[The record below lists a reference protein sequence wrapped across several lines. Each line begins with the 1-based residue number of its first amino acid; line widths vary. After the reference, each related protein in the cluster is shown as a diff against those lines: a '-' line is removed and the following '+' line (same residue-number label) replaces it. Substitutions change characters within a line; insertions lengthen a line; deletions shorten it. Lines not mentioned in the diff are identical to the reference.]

1 MLKYL
6 NGTIVMQEVPD
17 EISLAI
23 VIAGCQHK
31 CPDCH
36 SKYTWNED
44 QGQPLLQNLPIIL
57 KEYAKHVSCFC
68 LMGGDQDQHELIQAF
83 KQAHKA
89 GLKTCLYTGL
99 EDMSQLNLNLVRELD
114 YVKLGKFDKSCGPL
128 NNPKTNQRMM
138 KKDYS
143 PFGDIEDWIDITYKF
158 WPRDELI

>member
-23 VIAGCQHK
+23 VIAGCRHK

-44 QGQPLLQNLPIIL
+44 QGQPLLQHLPIIL
-57 KEYAKHVSCFC
+57 KEYAKHVSCLC
-68 LMGGDQDQHELIQAF
+68 LMGGDQDQIELTEVF
-83 KQAHKA
+83 KLAHKA

-99 EDMSQLNLNLVRELD
+99 DDMSKLSVNLLKELD
-114 YVKLGKFDKSCGPL
+114 YVKLGKFDKSYGPL
-128 NNPKTNQRMM
+128 NNPNTNQRMM